1 MGTPSKSLSSAL
13 AGAFCLSKSIV
24 LCNFLPSTSPI
35 QHNHNTN
42 SSNVNFSHLD
52 LRCVRDS
59 SHLFTKY
66 YLIFPTTRQKTPS
79 SNNTRDGSLHGH
91 HQMVNSKIK
100 LILQTIYMINS
111 KIKLILQTIYIF
123 VCRQRWRSSMW
134 SAKTR
139 PGAGCGS
146 DYELCIAK

>member
-100 LILQTIYMINS
+100 LILQTIY
-111 KIKLILQTIYIF
+111 IF